1 MKVEIKKKEEIKVPA
16 HCLSIARGSDEN
28 LYAACVD
35 GGVYSLDKKGNKNE
49 ITRHDN
55 FVSGVN
61 VSNGSIVSADYDGI
75 IKWTSIDSGKEQR
88 KIIAHKFWS
97 WQTKISRDNKMIGSV
112 TGQYLVGGYKYEPSE
127 ETEPSVKVYDASSGE
142 LIHKF
147 SHVPPVQSLAF
158 SNDSRYLAAGNLM
171 GEVRVWDLNS
181 GKIHTTWNTPS
192 FTGWGII
199 KGHYYTGGVFSMEFS
214 PDDSS
219 IYLAGMGS
227 TRDPAAGNGKQL
239 WEEFSWKDQAM
250 PPTRKRSALDGEIG
264 PGLIELEAGVETE
277 LDLLGMMESDSSNEE
292 VWMTFNSDGTGHE
305 VYISEEYYGEVEE
318 TEDFSWTSHGSDSLT
333 LFHVYED
340 DYGYTQYDTMGI
352 YYYFIVHSS
361 SILRMRL

>member
-1 MKVEIKKKEEIKVPA
+1 MKVEIKKKGEIKLPS

-28 LYAACVD
+28 LYAACVG
-35 GGVYSLDKKGNKNE
+35 GGVYSLDNKGNKNK
-49 ITRHDN
+49 ITGHDN

-61 VSNGSIVSADYDGI
+61 VSHDSIVSADYDGI
-75 IKWTSIDSGKEQR
+75 IKWTSIESGKEQR
-88 KIIAHKFWS
+88 KIKAHEFWS
-97 WQTKISRDNKMIGSV
+97 WQTKVSPDSKMIGSV
-112 TGQYLVGGYKYEPSE
+112 TGQYLVGGYKYEPFT
-127 ETEPSVKVYDASSGE
+127 ETEPSIKVYDASSGE

-171 GEVRVWDLNS
+171 GEVRVWDLSS
-181 GKIHTTWNTPS
+181 GKMYTSWNTPS

-239 WEEFSWKDQAM
+239 WEEFSWKDQGM
-250 PPTRKRSALDGEIG
+250 SPKRERSAIDSQIG
-264 PGLIELEAGVETE
+264 QGL
-277 LDLLGMMESDSSNEE
+277 MESLSFHPSGAFFVMAGRMFKGNWNIALFDAEKGNILCSQ
-292 VWMTFNSDGTGHE
+292 NSGIRCSDIVFSEDGTRFYVGGGKSQGKKKGDGFGSWGRIQE
-305 VYISEEYYGEVEE
+305 FEINIS
-318 TEDFSWTSHGSDSLT
+318 
-333 LFHVYED
+333 
-340 DYGYTQYDTMGI
+340 
-352 YYYFIVHSS
+352 
-361 SILRMRL
+361 

>member
-1 MKVEIKKKEEIKVPA
+1 MKVEIKKKEEIKLPA

-28 LYAACVD
+28 LYASCVD
-35 GGVYSLDKKGNKNE
+35 GRVYSLDKKGHRNE

-61 VSNGSIVSADYDGI
+61 ISNGSIVSADYDGI
-75 IKWTSIDSGKEQR
+75 IKWTSINSGKEQR
-88 KIIAHKFWS
+88 KIMAHKFWS

-112 TGQYLVGGYKYEPSE
+112 TGQYLVGGYKYEPSQ

-214 PDDSS
+214 PDDNS

-239 WEEFSWKDQAM
+239 WEEFSWRDQAM
-250 PPTRKRSALDGEIG
+250 PPKKKRSALDGEIG
-264 PGLIELEAGVETE
+264 QGL
-277 LDLLGMMESDSSNEE
+277 MESLSFHPSGDFFVMAGRMFKGNWNIALFDADKGNLLCSQNSGIRCSDI
-292 VWMTFNSDGTGHE
+292 TFSEDGTKFYVGGGKSQGKKKDDKFSPWGRIQE
-305 VYISEEYYGEVEE
+305 FEINIS
-318 TEDFSWTSHGSDSLT
+318 
-333 LFHVYED
+333 
-340 DYGYTQYDTMGI
+340 
-352 YYYFIVHSS
+352 
-361 SILRMRL
+361 